1 MDRDNCGTF
10 KLASAPGGPVRA
22 KPRTVASRRPRRFP
36 VATEALQPVI
46 LDHQMDDYL
55 VEADGRDL
63 DIEMCTSLG
72 DPRHFRVQGSTGDA
86 YGYYEYCRL
95 EEGFFAYICD
105 ATYLVPLPISIVAE
119 NMIRVRVASDGD
131 GEYATADGELLDLKG
146 PSASIVI
153 EPPGQQPAVA
163 VSAGHNLSA
172 EVYVHRDMLARLYA
186 RDDHELPA
194 ILQAFIAGNLQH
206 TIARRLALSPQ
217 ILRALE
223 DLRGCTLE
231 GRSRRLVIR
240 AKAIE
245 ILCYAIEALT
255 QDEDGRRAPEA
266 SKIAANGVLKAQR
279 LLAVNFVT
287 PPSLD
292 DLAHKVGMSRSSLC
306 AAFRQIVGRSVFDYV
321 GDLRMQQALAMLNR
335 QDATIAE
342 VAYAVG
348 YGHPSSFS
356 VAVQRR
362 FGTTASE
369 LRRRGI
375 APTFEHRAAVMDLR
389 QISARNAKNLEKGG
403 DSRQLSDADRKC
415 S

>member
-1 MDRDNCGTF
+1 MDRDTSGTS
-10 KLASAPGGPVRA
+10 KLVAASGGRPRA
-22 KPRTVASRRPRRFP
+22 KPRAISSRRRPRRFP
-36 VATEALQPVI
+36 VVAEALQPVI
-46 LDHQMDDYL
+46 LDDQMNDYS
-55 VEADGRDL
+55 VEADSADP
-63 DIEMCTSLG
+63 DMEMFTSLG

-86 YGYYEYCRL
+86 HGYYEYCRL
-95 EEGFFAYICD
+95 EEGFFACICD

-131 GEYATADGELLDLKG
+131 GEYATAEGELLDLKG

-194 ILQAFIAGNLQH
+194 VLQTFIAGNLRH
-206 TIARRLALSPQ
+206 TVARCLPLSPQ

-245 ILCYAIEALT
+245 ILCYAIEALA
-255 QDEDGRRAPEA
+255 QDENGSSAPEA

-279 LLAVNFVT
+279 LLAENFVT

-292 DLAHKVGMSRSSLC
+292 DLAQKVGMSRSSLC

-321 GDLRMQQALAMLNR
+321 GDLRMEQALAMLNR

-342 VAYAVG
+342 IAYAVG

-369 LRRRGI
+369 LRRRELT
-375 APTFEHRAAVMDLR
+375 PTLEHRPAAMDL
-389 QISARNAKNLEKGG
+389 
-403 DSRQLSDADRKC
+403 
-415 S
+415 

>member
-1 MDRDNCGTF
+1 MSDNSEPSR
-10 KLASAPGGPVRA
+10 LIVAADSRA
-22 KPRTVASRRPRRFP
+22 RSRTPAGRRRPRRFP
-36 VATEALQPVI
+36 VAAEALQPII
-46 LDHQMDDYL
+46 LDHQMNDYA
-55 VEADGRDL
+55 VEAEGRDL
-63 DIEMCTSLG
+63 DTCTSLG
-72 DPRHFRVQGSTGDA
+72 DPRHFRVQGSTGEA
-86 YGYYEYCRL
+86 HGYYEYCRF

-119 NMIRVRVASDGD
+119 NMVRVRIASDGD
-131 GEYATADGELLDLKG
+131 GEYATARGELLDLKG

-172 EVYVHRDMLARLYA
+172 EVYVHRDMLAYLYA
-186 RDDHELPA
+186 RDDHELPPL
-194 ILQAFIAGNLQH
+194 LQAFIAGDLQH
-206 TIARRLALSPQ
+206 TVARRLALSPQ
-217 ILRALE
+217 LLRALE

-245 ILCYAIEALT
+245 ILCHAIDALA
-255 QDEDGRRAPEA
+255 QDENGDGAPEA
-266 SKIAANGVLKAQR
+266 SKSAANGVLKAQR
-279 LLAVNFVT
+279 LLAENFVA

-306 AAFRQIVGRSVFDYV
+306 AAFRRIVGQSVFDYV

-342 VAYAVG
+342 VAYSVG

-369 LRRRGI
+369 LRRRGL
-375 APTFEHRAAVMDLR
+375 ASTFERRPTAMDPR
-389 QISARNAKNLEKGG
+389 
-403 DSRQLSDADRKC
+403 
-415 S
+415 